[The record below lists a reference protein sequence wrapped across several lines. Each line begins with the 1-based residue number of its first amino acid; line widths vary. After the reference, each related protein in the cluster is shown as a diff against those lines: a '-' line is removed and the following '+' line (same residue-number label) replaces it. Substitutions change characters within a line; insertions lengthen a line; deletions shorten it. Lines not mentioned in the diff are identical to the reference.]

1 MLYPLYDYYRK
12 RDCNLDEIV
21 DHFVSTFYAKR
32 YGVDKAYEV
41 FEKIISSDKI
51 KNLCGQSATRGIAP
65 NYVDFS
71 SVVHSILWFIFKS
84 NLTIALATLYSILYW
99 DEKINTVYC
108 MKSDEDVK
116 EDAIKIFDK
125 FQIYEDMTY

>member
-1 MLYPLYDYYRK
+1 M
-12 RDCNLDEIV
+12 
-21 DHFVSTFYAKR
+21 
-32 YGVDKAYEV
+32 DKAYEV